1 MSKEK
6 LVPRLR
12 FEEFLGNKS
21 WSKKELNEVA
31 LYRNGKAHENDIADE
46 GSFIVVNSKFVS
58 TNGSVKKYTNNQNEP
73 LFKDEIAFVLSD
85 VPNGRAIARTY
96 LITKN
101 NKYTLNQRIAGI
113 TPNQNT
119 NSYFLY
125 NLMNRNP
132 YFLKFDDG
140 VKQTN
145 LSKAD
150 VNNFYSFYPIK
161 EEQNKIGCFLKKI
174 DEMIQ
179 LQKSKVNK
187 VKDIKSAYLSEM
199 FPKKGEKYPKKR
211 FGGFIK
217 PWKKYKL
224 TDIAT
229 FLKGRGLARK
239 DMVENGQYE
248 CILYGHLYTVYG
260 MVIDNIIYK
269 TNTINQNMITS
280 QKGDVLIPSSDTTPT
295 GLARASSLEKDDII
309 LGGDINILRPNR
321 NIDGSFL
328 SYNINANRSQLLKLI
343 KGTTVKHIYNDD
355 LKDVLVRVPEKE
367 EQKLIVDLFRNI
379 DNQIAIEEEKLA
391 KLEKLKQAYLN
402 DMFV

>member
-58 TNGSVKKYTNNQNEP
+58 TNGSVKKYSNNQNEP

-150 VNNFYSFYPIK
+150 VNNFYSFYPVK

-179 LQKSKVNK
+179 LQQSKINK

-199 FPKKGEKYPKKR
+199 FPKEGEKYPKKR
-211 FGGFIK
+211 FEGFIE
-217 PWKKYKL
+217 PWEQVQVQDLFKITRGHVLSATKVTEYPTKKMKYPVYSSQTKNNGL
-224 TDIAT
+224 MGYYHKYLYQNAITWTTDGANA
-229 FLKGRGLARK
+229 G
-239 DMVENGQYE
+239 
-248 CILYGHLYTVYG
+248 TVSYRPSKF
-260 MVIDNIIYK
+260 YC
-269 TNTINQNMITS
+269 TNVS
-280 QKGDVLIPSSDTTPT
+280 GVLISNE
-295 GLARASSLEKDDII
+295 G
-309 LGGDINILRPNR
+309 
-321 NIDGSFL
+321 
-328 SYNINANRSQLLKLI
+328 YANRMIAEALNQIAWKHVSKVGNPKLMNNIMAEITVTIPQSI
-343 KGTTVKHIYNDD
+343 K
-355 LKDVLVRVPEKE
+355 
-367 EQKLIVDLFRNI
+367 EQHKIAEFIRKI
-379 DNQIAIEEEKLA
+379 DNQISIEEEKLT
-391 KLEKLKQAYLN
+391 KLEKLKQGYLN
-402 DMFV
+402 DMFI

>member
-21 WSKKELNEVA
+21 WSKKDLNEVA
-31 LYRNGKAHENDIADE
+31 LYRNGKAHENDIADK

-145 LSKAD
+145 LSKPD
-150 VNNFYSFYPIK
+150 VNNFYSFYPI
-161 EEQNKIGCFLKKI
+161 C
-174 DEMIQ
+174 
-179 LQKSKVNK
+179 
-187 VKDIKSAYLSEM
+187 
-199 FPKKGEKYPKKR
+199 
-211 FGGFIK
+211 
-217 PWKKYKL
+217 
-224 TDIAT
+224 
-229 FLKGRGLARK
+229 
-239 DMVENGQYE
+239 
-248 CILYGHLYTVYG
+248 
-260 MVIDNIIYK
+260 
-269 TNTINQNMITS
+269 
-280 QKGDVLIPSSDTTPT
+280 SSNWY
-295 GLARASSLEKDDII
+295 S
-309 LGGDINILRPNR
+309 
-321 NIDGSFL
+321 
-328 SYNINANRSQLLKLI
+328 
-343 KGTTVKHIYNDD
+343 
-355 LKDVLVRVPEKE
+355 
-367 EQKLIVDLFRNI
+367 
-379 DNQIAIEEEKLA
+379 
-391 KLEKLKQAYLN
+391 
-402 DMFV
+402 